1 MAVPTTWPRDIAAAG
16 GAYWP
21 LTLFNAVPFRE
32 TFTLVGVDY
41 TGADFTGEIRAAFE
55 QTSTVLKEFGFVLT
69 LVGGDTV
76 VEFGL
81 SASDVASLRSG
92 ADLGALETLFY
103 VIRVEPAGADQAG
116 FFAGELKL
124 MGA

>member
-1 MAVPTTWPRDIAAAG
+1 MAVPSSWPRDIADAG

-32 TFTLVGVDY
+32 AFTLEGVDY
-41 TGADFTGEIRAAFE
+41 TGASFTGEIRAAFE
-55 QTSTVLKEFGFVLT
+55 QTSTVLKEFGFVPT

-81 SASDVASLRSG
+81 SASDVAALRSA
-92 ADLGALETLFY
+92 ADPGALNTLFY
-103 VIRVEPAGADQAG
+103 IIRIEPVGEDEAG